1 MFFMIK
7 KKFFCRMNIYI
18 RIFQNDLYFICNTN
32 IFCVKIYFWNKIYI
46 FYIFIYIFLCKK
58 SFFSVK
64 NIFIIK
70 LFFHIK
76 TFFSAN
82 NVYFVIKYKYFFKTI
97 FFFNLVLQQMT
108 KYLKQD
114 LIRIFQQQS
123 FICKVFAIPTDLIV
137 IAMVVVLCSSYIRK
151 DIPLHD

>member
-1 MFFMIK
+1 M
-7 KKFFCRMNIYI
+7 R
-18 RIFQNDLYFICNTN
+18 
-32 IFCVKIYFWNKIYI
+32 YI
-46 FYIFIYIFLCKK
+46 FFTFSFI
-58 SFFSVK
+58 FFSVK
-64 NIFIIK
+64 K
-70 LFFHIK
+70 VFFSKKHFHYK
-76 TFFSAN
+76 TFFPYKNIFFAN